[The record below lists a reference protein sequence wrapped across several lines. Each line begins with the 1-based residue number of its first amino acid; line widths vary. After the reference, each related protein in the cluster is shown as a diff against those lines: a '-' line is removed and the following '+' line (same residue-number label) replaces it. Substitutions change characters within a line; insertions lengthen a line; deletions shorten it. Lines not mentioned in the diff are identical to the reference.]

1 MEDELDSYFARR
13 MAVGTECAWLEST
26 MSPTF
31 VWNKILDNTES
42 DILHLIFD
50 PARALREL
58 GLLLADGVP
67 TVQNVYFVQYFLH
80 ATEQAQTYLKI

>member
-1 MEDELDSYFARR
+1 MENEIDIYFARR

-58 GLLLADGVP
+58 GLLLADGAP
-67 TVQNVYFVQYFLH
+67 TVGGGKTFWAVSRIFLRK
-80 ATEQAQTYLKI
+80 QL

>member
-58 GLLLADGVP
+58 GLLLADGAP
-67 TVQNVYFVQYFLH
+67 TVGGGKTFWAVSRIFLRK
-80 ATEQAQTYLKI
+80 QL